1 MSHRKRVLLFT
12 GDGKGKTTAA
22 LGMALRAAGHGMR
35 VMILQFLKQDSS
47 TGEIAA
53 LAALPT
59 VDLLQVGR
67 GFVPP
72 PNDPR
77 RAEHAAAARD
87 GLARARNATTSD
99 QYDMVV
105 LDEICGAVATGLL
118 NEKHVLD
125 LIASAAPG
133 LCLVLTGRGATE
145 GVIAAADTVTEMRCI
160 KHALQ
165 DGMAAQ
171 KGVEL

>member
-1 MSHRKRVLLFT
+1 MSDQPRVLVFT

-22 LGMALRAAGHGMR
+22 LGMVLRAAGHGMR

-53 LAALPT
+53 ISTLET
-59 VDLLQVGR
+59 VDILQVGR

-77 RAEHAAAARD
+77 HPEHAAASWE
-87 GLARARNATTSD
+87 GLAHAHHAITSG

-105 LDEICGAVATGLL
+105 LDEVCEAFSSAFLS
-118 NEKHVLD
+118 HWYY
-125 LIASAAPG
+125 SAAG
-133 LCLVLTGRGATE
+133 CF
-145 GVIAAADTVTEMRCI
+145 
-160 KHALQ
+160 HASHR
-165 DGMAAQ
+165 
-171 KGVEL
+171 